1 MKNILKEND
10 EVLYSSKDFV
20 AINKSDLQE
29 LKNLSLLNKRKR
41 IRLCAHM
48 KPSEKLHDMIIIH
61 AKDCY
66 VRPHKHA
73 SRAESITILEGEVDL
88 VLFEEDGS
96 ISKVIRMGELRTN
109 KTFFYRLSSSIYHMF
124 IIRSEFLVFHE
135 ATEGPFNKEDT
146 IFPKWSP
153 PEESNILVDFI
164 DSIESNIHNNF
175 A

>member
-1 MKNILKEND
+1 MISVRKESD
-10 EVLYSSKDFV
+10 EVLYSIKEVVSIKGL
-20 AINKSDLQE
+20 DLQE
-29 LKNLSLLNKRKR
+29 LKSLSLLNKRKR
-41 IRLCAHM
+41 IRLCVHM
-48 KPSEKLHDMIIIH
+48 NPSEKLHDMIIVH
-61 AKDCY
+61 TKDCY

-96 ISKVIRMGELRTN
+96 ISSVVRMGELRTN

-164 DSIESNIHNNF
+164 DSIESNIHNI
-175 A
+175 